1 MICVFSLPLSA
12 LKKTTKAITQ
22 VKKLKRIANWLETGK
37 TAHGKFYT
45 RSNDIQN
52 SHDIRDNILFPQEEP
67 RLESDSL

>member
-1 MICVFSLPLSA
+1 MICVFSLPFIC
-12 LKKTTKAITQ
+12 LKKTTQ
-22 VKKLKRIANWLETGK
+22 VKKLKKIANWLETGK